1 MRLIHRI
8 PFSAVLFAV
17 LSLPVSAGAQTPA
30 TDTVPAD
37 TVRLRFGWTPGMR
50 AQVEYEQVRVRS
62 SDIGRDSVRLAST
75 YRVEVEA
82 HPEGLAVRYADM
94 RWADP
99 SVGGPVGEI
108 LRQAAEATSTGALR
122 NVIGPEGDFLRVE
135 GVEAVSAQLRQALQG
150 TLSALDSAELAAEAV
165 SSMLSEE
172 ALASAAS
179 DEWNS
184 LVGAWLDADLAVGGF
199 YELES
204 SFQSPLFPGVEL
216 PVFMEFSV
224 PGRVPCTAQ
233 DDGARCVELRMS
245 SYPDREALAEAIG
258 DFLERLGAPPQEL
271 EGVLAALAVESH
283 VTLVTE
289 PGTLRPHRLVHYKAV
304 YAGEGEDGDPAQTDT
319 QTYVFRYPE

>member
-1 MRLIHRI
+1 MNLVTRI
-8 PFSAVLFAV
+8 VSAAVCAV
-17 LSLPVSAGAQTPA
+17 LSLPLSAAAQTA
-30 TDTVPAD
+30 ADTLPAD

-62 SDIGRDSVRLAST
+62 LEAGRDSVRLAST
-75 YRVEVEA
+75 YRMEVEA

-94 RWADP
+94 QWAEP
-99 SVGGPVGEI
+99 SVGGLVGEL
-108 LRQAAEATSTGALR
+108 LRQAAEATSAGGLR

-135 GVEAVSAQLRQALQG
+135 GVQAVSEQLLQAARG
-150 TLSALDSAELAAEAV
+150 TLSTLDSAGLAGGAI

-172 ALASAAS
+172 ALAAAAA

-224 PGRVPCTAQ
+224 PGRVPCTA
-233 DDGARCVELRMS
+233 DDDRARCVELRMS
-245 SYPDREALAEAIG
+245 TYPDREALAEAIG
-258 DFLERLGAPPQEL
+258 GFLERLGAPPEEM
-271 EGVLAALAVESH
+271 EGVLAALAVEAH

-289 PGTLRPHRLVHYKAV
+289 PETLRPHRLVHHKAV
-304 YAGEGEDGDPAQTDT
+304 YAGEGDEDDQPTQSDT